1 MGREMKTVLS
11 IGQCRPDQA
20 AISHFLTTN
29 FDVKVVSIDLADE
42 VKNVL
47 NSQQFDLVLIN
58 RKLDADYSDGMPIL
72 EAIKADLGFVNIPV
86 MLVSNFVE
94 WQEKAVQKGAVYGF
108 GKRELSISETKQRVA
123 AALNLQ

>member
-72 EAIKADLGFVNIPV
+72 EAIKADPGFVNIPV
-86 MLVSNFVE
+86 MLVSNLVE

-108 GKRELSISETKQRVA
+108 GKAELSISATKQRVA